1 MEHRSATHEFWNEI
15 VETRTPR
22 GALQAAEFE
31 DRKLGNLIADGRTVA
46 YVDVITGATLLSWSY
61 QSVREAKSQLDF
73 FRSIYTDVTRRRAAL
88 HVV

>member
-1 MEHRSATHEFWNEI
+1 MEDHIATHEFWNEI

-31 DRKLGNLIADGRTVA
+31 ERKFGNLIANGKTVA
-46 YVDVITGATLLSWSY
+46 YVDIITGATLLSWSY
-61 QSVREAKSQLDF
+61 QSAQEAKSQLSF
-73 FRSIYTDVTRRRAAL
+73 FRSIYTDAIRRRAAL